1 VDILVTAM
9 LVNFLM
15 MAVALLRLP
24 SRNPALA
31 AELRLLRTRGAQRAV
46 AIPAIVL
53 LGALL
58 VAQTWRDLS
67 TPGAWY
73 AHPTWIWAVV
83 MGVGGA
89 IHWREVRRLQARGV
103 DLSARTAV
111 LPAE

>member
-1 VDILVTAM
+1 
-9 LVNFLM
+9 
-15 MAVALLRLP
+15 
-24 SRNPALA
+24 
-31 AELRLLRTRGAQRAV
+31 V

-67 TPGAWY
+67 APGAWY
-73 AHPTWIWAVV
+73 AHPTWIWVVV
-83 MGVGGA
+83 MAMGGA
-89 IHWREVRRLQARGV
+89 IHWREVRGLHARGI